1 MTVGLADPFS
11 FPYAVNREYRD
22 YSVWIVIV
30 VTDLA
35 VEGFKLFDLFDI
47 F

>member
-1 MTVGLADPFS
+1 MPVCLADPFS
-11 FPYAVNREYRD
+11 FPYAVSREYRD

-30 VTDLA
+30 VTDLT
-35 VEGFKLFDLFDI
+35 VEGFELLDLFDV